1 LVFIKSAREIALE
14 KVSQKKLS
22 SKEIDEIKQQAKID
36 TVLAKYYKDQIEP
49 DQLWSHLKEIP
60 EKYLSL
66 AQNNFL
72 KTLTFYSNPYD
83 TEKRKKGLL
92 AIEKVKKID
101 QSSDVEFYFNQLV
114 EVQNGFQNEIDQ
126 SMEKVKKDLENNP
139 EKRLRTF
146 QQGNQIIIKE
156 LSVEEIVEQDKGL
169 KEALKQIEKEYIDK
183 YNILKERLADFLN
196 KAVE

>member
-1 LVFIKSAREIALE
+1 
-14 KVSQKKLS
+14 
-22 SKEIDEIKQQAKID
+22 
-36 TVLAKYYKDQIEP
+36 
-49 DQLWSHLKEIP
+49 
-60 EKYLSL
+60 
-66 AQNNFL
+66 
-72 KTLTFYSNPYD
+72 
-83 TEKRKKGLL
+83 
-92 AIEKVKKID
+92 
-101 QSSDVEFYFNQLV
+101 
-114 EVQNGFQNEIDQ
+114 
-126 SMEKVKKDLENNP
+126 MEKVKKDLENNP

>member
-1 LVFIKSAREIALE
+1 MAFIKSAREIALE

-36 TVLAKYYKDQIEP
+36 TILAKYYKDQIEP
-49 DQLWSHLKEIP
+49 DQLWSHLKEVP

-66 AQNNFL
+66 VQNNFL
-72 KTLTFYSNPYD
+72 KTLTFHSNPYD

-92 AIEKVKKID
+92 AIEKLKNIN

-114 EVQNGFQNEIDQ
+114 EIQNGFKNEIDQ
-126 SMEKVKKDLENNP
+126 LMEKVKKDLESNP
-139 EKRLRTF
+139 EKRLQTF

-156 LSVEEIVEQDKGL
+156 LSVEEVVEQDKGL
-169 KEALKQIEKEYIDK
+169 KETLNQIEKKHITK
-183 YNILKERLADFLN
+183 YNILRERLADFLN
-196 KAVE
+196 KAIE